1 MSLPQER
8 RAAALLLIGVLAPL
22 IIMGMHP
29 TGGDLATGGARL
41 VLINHVVHGVS
52 LAAQPI
58 VFVGLLGVWRSLRSD
73 VATLALVCYAFGIVA
88 ILTAATLSGFVAP
101 DALPERPL
109 LLYTGLLN
117 QAFAKVSVTAIG
129 GSIALWGAALWQQHS
144 RGFGRVV
151 AIAGLIVGAVL
162 AFGVLSGALYLNVGG
177 ILFVTLLE
185 GVWIALVAVH
195 LLRGPAS
202 PPLR

>member
-58 VFVGLLGVWRSLRSD
+58 VFVGLRGVWRSRPSD
-73 VATLALVCYAFGIVA
+73 AATLALVCYAFGTLG
-88 ILTAATLSGFVAP
+88 ILPAATLSGLVAP
-101 DALPERPL
+101 DPRPERPL
-109 LLYTGLLN
+109 LLYT
-117 QAFAKVSVTAIG
+117 
-129 GSIALWGAALWQQHS
+129 
-144 RGFGRVV
+144 
-151 AIAGLIVGAVL
+151 
-162 AFGVLSGALYLNVGG
+162 
-177 ILFVTLLE
+177 
-185 GVWIALVAVH
+185 
-195 LLRGPAS
+195 
-202 PPLR
+202 

>member
-22 IIMGMHP
+22 FIMGMHP
-29 TGGDLATGGARL
+29 RGGDLATGGARL

-129 GSIALWGAALWQQHS
+129 GSIALWGAALWEQHRRGVGRGGAVAGGS
-144 RGFGRVV
+144 IGGGGGFGGR
-151 AIAGLIVGAVL
+151 
-162 AFGVLSGALYLNVGG
+162 
-177 ILFVTLLE
+177 
-185 GVWIALVAVH
+185 
-195 LLRGPAS
+195 
-202 PPLR
+202 

>member
-58 VFVGLLGVWRSLRSD
+58 VFVGLLGQCR
-73 VATLALVCYAFGIVA
+73 
-88 ILTAATLSGFVAP
+88 AAADYLDGH
-101 DALPERPL
+101 L
-109 LLYTGLLN
+109 
-117 QAFAKVSVTAIG
+117 
-129 GSIALWGAALWQQHS
+129 GAAL
-144 RGFGRVV
+144 
-151 AIAGLIVGAVL
+151 AVCR
-162 AFGVLSGALYLNVGG
+162 
-177 ILFVTLLE
+177 IQPCTMC
-185 GVWIALVAVH
+185 LVPH
-195 LLRGPAS
+195 
-202 PPLR
+202 PLRARGYSAGRRRGSRTGPRIPA

>member
-22 IIMGMHP
+22 FIMGMHP
-29 TGGDLATGGARL
+29 TTGGARL

-101 DALPERPL
+101 DAL
-109 LLYTGLLN
+109 
-117 QAFAKVSVTAIG
+117 
-129 GSIALWGAALWQQHS
+129 
-144 RGFGRVV
+144 
-151 AIAGLIVGAVL
+151 
-162 AFGVLSGALYLNVGG
+162 
-177 ILFVTLLE
+177 
-185 GVWIALVAVH
+185 
-195 LLRGPAS
+195 
-202 PPLR
+202 